1 LSRAYYHAKVA
12 DFIRTP
18 VPDVL
23 GQLTQQHV
31 FSLEDLQRNAW
42 VEEIQILKRELAPF
56 PQAEVIFEYSIPRV
70 GGRIDV
76 VVLHAGIVFVLEFK
90 VGESDHHRSAADQ
103 VMDYAL
109 DLKNFHKES
118 HQRIIAPLL
127 VATKSKRASASYSLA
142 PDGIF
147 EVVHS
152 HANALQRQISEII
165 NRHSVEFIEPE
176 KWINSIYMPTPTI
189 IEAAQVMYR
198 GHNVREITQ
207 HEAGTN
213 LDQTALAVLKIIDD
227 SRRNQKKSICL
238 ITGVPGAGKTLAG
251 LNIANQIHN
260 FELTQHAV
268 FLSGNQ
274 PLVDVL
280 QEALARDSARESKI
294 KKRDSMHKVKSFI
307 QIIHHYRDDAIAV
320 EAPPFENIAIFDEA
334 QRAWDESSLTSFM
347 TRKKGVRNFNQSE
360 PEFLISILDRHPDW
374 AVIVCLIGG
383 GQEINTGEAGI
394 SEWFRA
400 VKKQYRHW
408 DLYLS
413 SHLNDSEYLGD
424 QDLEHLLRG
433 INHQYINDLH
443 LAIPLRSFRSEKM
456 AAFVKSL
463 LDLQTD
469 ESQQLYR
476 DLKSNYPI
484 VMTRDLEQAKTWIR
498 TKARGTERYGL
509 TASSGAKRL
518 RNFGVWVQSKIDA
531 PTWFLNDKD
540 DIRSSYFLEE
550 TATEFDIQGLE
561 LDWTIVCWDADL
573 RFEHNQF
580 QHYNFAGTKWQRVKI
595 EQRRMYLKNTY
606 RVLLTRAR
614 QGLVIFIPHGDEKDR
629 TRLPEF
635 YDGTYQYLKSIGI
648 DEI

>member
-1 LSRAYYHAKVA
+1 M
-12 DFIRTP
+12 T
-18 VPDVL
+18 
-23 GQLTQQHV
+23 
-31 FSLEDLQRNAW
+31 
-42 VEEIQILKRELAPF
+42 
-56 PQAEVIFEYSIPRV
+56 
-70 GGRIDV
+70 
-76 VVLHAGIVFVLEFK
+76 
-90 VGESDHHRSAADQ
+90 
-103 VMDYAL
+103 
-109 DLKNFHKES
+109 
-118 HQRIIAPLL
+118 
-127 VATKSKRASASYSLA
+127 
-142 PDGIF
+142 
-147 EVVHS
+147 
-152 HANALQRQISEII
+152 EII
-165 NRHSVEFIEPE
+165 NSHPGEFFEPE

-213 LDQTALAVLKIIDD
+213 LDQTAMAVLKIIDE

-280 QEALARDSARESKI
+280 QESLARDGARQQKI
-294 KKRDSMHKVKSFI
+294 NKRDSMHKVKSFI

-320 EAPPFENIAIFDEA
+320 EMPPFENIAIFDEA

-400 VKKQYRHW
+400 VKKQFRHW
-408 DLYLS
+408 NLYLS

-424 QDLEHLLRG
+424 QDLEQLLKG

-443 LAIPLRSFRSEKM
+443 LAISLRSFRSEKM

-463 LDLQTD
+463 LDLQMD
-469 ESQQLYR
+469 ESRQLYR
-476 DLKSNYPI
+476 ELKANYPI
-484 VMTRDLEQAKTWIR
+484 VMTRNLDQAKAWIR

-518 RNFGVWVQSKIDA
+518 RNFGIWVQSKIDA

-580 QHYNFAGTKWQRVKI
+580 QHYNFVGTKWQRVKI